1 MVVLA
6 LIALALAGAALGLL
20 IWGIVLP
27 SARVAT
33 RVEEISAYGF
43 AVESDGALERQE
55 SASPFAGAARRI
67 GAGVAR
73 RFAGYEEWLHDRL
86 LGAGMYRISA
96 RMFLGYQAIGG
107 FSVCLLVVLA
117 GARQG
122 PVAIG
127 LGVIAAAAVVAAP
140 VIVVRGKARARLSA
154 VDRSVPDLI
163 DMLVVTIEAG
173 LGFAASMQAASTR
186 LGGPLGDELRL
197 TMQEQQLGTS
207 PRDAL
212 QHLHDRIPVPAVHSF
227 VRAVLQGEALGVSI
241 GTVMRNLA
249 REMRVRRRQTAEER
263 AQKAPVKMLFPLV
276 FLMFPALG
284 IVILGP
290 ALIEV
295 TGKLG
300 S

>member
-1 MVVLA
+1 MVVMA
-6 LIALALAGAALGLL
+6 LIALALAGFAIGLVV
-20 IWGIVLP
+20 WGIVLP
-27 SARVAT
+27 GAHAAT
-33 RVEEISAYGF
+33 RVEQISTYGF
-43 AVESDGALERQE
+43 AVQAAELVAKQE
-55 SASPFAGAARRI
+55 SASPFADVAERI
-67 GAGVAR
+67 GGALAR
-73 RFAGYEEWLHDRL
+73 RFARYEEWIQCRL
-86 LGAGMYRISA
+86 LGAGVYRMSA
-96 RMFLGYQAIGG
+96 RTFLGYQALGG
-107 FSVCLLVVLA
+107 VSVCVLLVLA

-122 PVAIG
+122 PIAILLG
-127 LGVIAAAAVVAAP
+127 LIAAAAVVGAP

-154 VDRSVPDLI
+154 VDRGVPDLI

-173 LGFAASMQAASTR
+173 LGFSASLQAASTR

-197 TMQEQQLGTS
+197 TMQEQELGTS
-207 PRDAL
+207 PREAL
-212 QHLHDRIPVPAVHSF
+212 EHLHERVPVPPIHSF

-290 ALIEV
+290 AIVEV
-295 TGKLG
+295 TSKLG

>member
-1 MVVLA
+1 MVALA
-6 LIALALAGAALGLL
+6 LIALALAGFAIGLVV
-20 IWGIVLP
+20 WGVVLP
-27 SARVAT
+27 GARAAT
-33 RVEEISAYGF
+33 RIEQISTYGF
-43 AVESDGALERQE
+43 AVEPSGLEARQE
-55 SASPFAGAARRI
+55 SASPFADVAERI
-67 GAGVAR
+67 GGGLAR
-73 RFAGYEEWLHDRL
+73 RFARYEEWMQGQL
-86 LGAGMYRISA
+86 LGAGMYRMSA
-96 RMFLGYQAIGG
+96 RTFMGYQALGG
-107 FSVCLLVVLA
+107 VSVCVLLVLA

-122 PVAIG
+122 PIAILLG
-127 LGVIAAAAVVAAP
+127 LIAAAAVVGAP

-154 VDRSVPDLI
+154 VDRGVPDLI

-173 LGFAASMQAASTR
+173 LGFSASLQAALTR

-197 TMQEQQLGTS
+197 TMQEQELGTS
-207 PRDAL
+207 PREAL
-212 QHLHDRIPVPAVHSF
+212 EHLYERVPVAPIHSF

-290 ALIEV
+290 AIIEV
-295 TGKLG
+295 TSKLG

>member
-1 MVVLA
+1 MVALA
-6 LIALALAGAALGLL
+6 LIALALAGLAIGLVV
-20 IWGIVLP
+20 WGVVLP
-27 SARVAT
+27 GARAAT
-33 RVEEISAYGF
+33 RIDQISTYGF
-43 AVESDGALERQE
+43 AVEPAGLAAMQE
-55 SASPFAGAARRI
+55 SPSPFADVAERI
-67 GAGVAR
+67 GGALAR
-73 RFAGYEEWLHDRL
+73 RFARYEDWMQGRL
-86 LGAGMYRISA
+86 LGAGIYRTSA
-96 RMFLGYQAIGG
+96 RTFMGYQALGG
-107 FSVCLLVVLA
+107 VSACVLLVLA

-122 PVAIG
+122 PIAVL
-127 LGVIAAAAVVAAP
+127 LGVLAAAAVVGVP
-140 VIVVRGKARARLSA
+140 VIVVRGKARTRLSA
-154 VDRSVPDLI
+154 VDRGVPDLI

-173 LGFAASMQAASTR
+173 LGFSASLQAASTR

-197 TMQEQQLGTS
+197 TMQEQELGTS
-207 PRDAL
+207 PREAL
-212 QHLHDRIPVPAVHSF
+212 EHLYERVPVPPIHSF

-290 ALIEV
+290 AIIEV
-295 TGKLG
+295 TSKLG